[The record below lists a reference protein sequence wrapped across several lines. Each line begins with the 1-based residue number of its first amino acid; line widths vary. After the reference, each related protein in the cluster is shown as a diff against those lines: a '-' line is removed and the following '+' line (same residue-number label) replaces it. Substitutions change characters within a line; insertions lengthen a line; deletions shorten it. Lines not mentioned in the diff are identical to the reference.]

1 MNQESLKSTIE
12 KLYKDILI
20 NLDVEKINMYFA
32 LLLIFKRQIITRRIL
47 MNLQITL
54 RNSKRLWLV
63 FPLMNL
69 KPCL

>member
-32 LLLIFKRQIITRRIL
+32 LLIFKRQIITRRIL

>member
-32 LLLIFKRQIITRRIL
+32 PSYIQT
-47 MNLQITL
+47 TDHH
-54 RNSKRLWLV
+54 V
-63 FPLMNL
+63 GY
-69 KPCL
+69 